1 MKVYGYARVSTRHQS
16 LDRQIANI
24 RAAYPNVSE
33 IVTEKFTGTKL
44 DRPAWNR
51 LYKKLTAG
59 DVVIFDEVSRMARN
73 AEEGFSTYRELFS
86 RGVTMV
92 FLKEA
97 HINSDT
103 YKASIE
109 AKIPA
114 INVGGEEAEQEL
126 MDGIRD
132 VLNRY
137 IMRLAERQ
145 IKIAFS
151 QAEKEV
157 NFLHKRIAE
166 GMEASGAGE
175 KIAKAR
181 TGNSYETKKSRE
193 MKIRIRQMSRDF
205 DGTMTDRDVMEVL
218 GLARNSYYKYKKQMI
233 EAQDDSEDTD
243 E

>member
-1 MKVYGYARVSTRHQS
+1 MKIYGYARVSTRHQS

-24 RAAYPNVSE
+24 RAAYPDVSE

-59 DVVIFDEVSRMARN
+59 DTVVFDEVSRMARN

-92 FLKEA
+92 FLKESYV
-97 HINSDT
+97 NSDT
-103 YKASIE
+103 YKASME
-109 AKIPA
+109 AQIPA
-114 INVGGEEAEQEL
+114 IDVGGEEAEQEL

-181 TGNSYETKKSRE
+181 TGNSYETKKSKE
-193 MKIRIRQMSRDF
+193 MKVRIVQMAKDF
-205 DGTMTDRDVMEVL
+205 NGTMTDKDVMEVL
-218 GLARNSYYKYKKQMI
+218 GLARNTYYRYKKQII
-233 EAQDDSEDTD
+233 EAQDDDGDAD

>member
-1 MKVYGYARVSTRHQS
+1 MKVYGYARVSTPHQS
-16 LDRQIANI
+16 LDRQVTNI

-33 IVTEKFTGTKL
+33 IMTDKFTGTKMN
-44 DRPAWNR
+44 RPAWNR
-51 LYKKLTAG
+51 LIKKLAAG
-59 DVVIFDEVSRMARN
+59 DTVVFDEVSRMARN

-103 YKASIE
+103 YKASME
-109 AKIPA
+109 AQIPA
-114 INVGGEEAEQEL
+114 IDVGGEEAEQEL

-181 TGNSYETKKSRE
+181 TGNKYETKKSKE
-193 MKIRIRQMSRDF
+193 KKVRIIQMAKDF
-205 DGTMTDRDVMEVL
+205 NGTMPDKDVMKVL
-218 GLARNSYYKYKKQMI
+218 ELSRNTYYKYKRQII
-233 EAQDDSEDTD
+233 EAQDND